1 MRFIYTNDLNTK
13 NILLSLGYKL
23 LKCNDNKIWV
33 FENDD
38 KLLLSNETVYQFTK
52 TQKEKI
58 VFSDILTF

>member
-13 NILLSLGYKL
+13 NALLSLGYKL
-23 LKCNDNKIWV
+23 LKSNKNKIWV

-38 KLLLSNETVYQFTK
+38 KLLPSSQTIYQFTNI
-52 TQKEKI
+52 QKEKM